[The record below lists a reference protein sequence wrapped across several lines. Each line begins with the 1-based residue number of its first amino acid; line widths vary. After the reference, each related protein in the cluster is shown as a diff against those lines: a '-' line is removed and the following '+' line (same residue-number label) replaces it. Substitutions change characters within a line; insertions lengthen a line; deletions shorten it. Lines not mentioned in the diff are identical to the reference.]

1 MTPNT
6 TTGASSLWQYINDS
20 MEQYGSLDL
29 TSKPK
34 APIVAGVG
42 LVLDTR
48 QQDAIAAVKK
58 IEKEMSEMQG
68 EADQTRGEVRSCVRA
83 AAQRCKYSKRR
94 PAGAVARLRGVPHP
108 QCQSHVVPPCPCIC
122 LLQELQEVG
131 ASQNPALTELHH
143 RLGKARVELQAAKE
157 EDGVVVSRQHV
168 EGAAFKSGRIRN
180 GDIICKVD
188 GVPVGE

>member
-6 TTGASSLWQYINDS
+6 TAGASSLWQYINDS

-34 APIVAGVG
+34 APVVAGVG

-68 EADQTRGEVRSCVRA
+68 KADQTRGEVRLCVRA
-83 AAQRCKYSKRR
+83 AGKR
-94 PAGAVARLRGVPHP
+94 
-108 QCQSHVVPPCPCIC
+108 
-122 LLQELQEVG
+122 
-131 ASQNPALTELHH
+131 
-143 RLGKARVELQAAKE
+143 
-157 EDGVVVSRQHV
+157 
-168 EGAAFKSGRIRN
+168 
-180 GDIICKVD
+180 
-188 GVPVGE
+188 